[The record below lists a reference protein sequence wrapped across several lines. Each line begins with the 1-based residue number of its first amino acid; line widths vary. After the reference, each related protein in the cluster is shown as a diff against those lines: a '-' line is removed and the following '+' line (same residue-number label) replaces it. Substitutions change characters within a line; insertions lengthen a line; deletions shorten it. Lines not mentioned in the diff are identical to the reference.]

1 MYELKKDNVHKIV
14 ETKQQVEALLS
25 RGYELIE
32 KPKKEDTTNEK
43 EDAKVEENKEETVE
57 KKKEIVETEQ
67 QVEVLSSRGYDLIEK
82 PKKEVKKK
90 KAKKGED

>member
-32 KPKKEDTTNEK
+32 KPKN
-43 EDAKVEENKEETVE
+43 
-57 KKKEIVETEQ
+57 
-67 QVEVLSSRGYDLIEK
+67 
-82 PKKEVKKK
+82 EVKKK
-90 KAKKGED
+90 KAKQGEG

>member
-32 KPKKEDTTNEK
+32 KPKKE
-43 EDAKVEENKEETVE
+43 
-57 KKKEIVETEQ
+57 
-67 QVEVLSSRGYDLIEK
+67 
-82 PKKEVKKK
+82 VKKK
-90 KAKKGED
+90 KAKKGEDQFPLFFSLSR

>member
-32 KPKKEDTTNEK
+32 KPKKE
-43 EDAKVEENKEETVE
+43 
-57 KKKEIVETEQ
+57 
-67 QVEVLSSRGYDLIEK
+67 
-82 PKKEVKKK
+82 VKKK
-90 KAKKGED
+90 K

>member
-14 ETKQQVEALLS
+14 ETKQQVEVLLS

-32 KPKKEDTTNEK
+32 KPKK
-43 EDAKVEENKEETVE
+43 
-57 KKKEIVETEQ
+57 
-67 QVEVLSSRGYDLIEK
+67 QV
-82 PKKEVKKK
+82 KK

>member
-14 ETKQQVEALLS
+14 ETKQQVEVRLWQ
-25 RGYELIE
+25 
-32 KPKKEDTTNEK
+32 
-43 EDAKVEENKEETVE
+43 ENKLI
-57 KKKEIVETEQ
+57 KE
-67 QVEVLSSRGYDLIEK
+67 

>member
-25 RGYELIE
+25 RGYKLIE
-32 KPKKEDTTNEK
+32 EPKKEDTTNEK
-43 EDAKVEENKEETVE
+43 EDAKVEENKEET
-57 KKKEIVETEQ
+57 
-67 QVEVLSSRGYDLIEK
+67 LIEE

>member
-14 ETKQQVEALLS
+14 ETKQQVEVLLS

-32 KPKKEDTTNEK
+32 KPKK
-43 EDAKVEENKEETVE
+43 
-57 KKKEIVETEQ
+57 
-67 QVEVLSSRGYDLIEK
+67 
-82 PKKEVKKK
+82 K

>member
-14 ETKQQVEALLS
+14 ETEQQVEVLLS
-25 RGYELIE
+25 RGYELI
-32 KPKKEDTTNEK
+32 KE
-43 EDAKVEENKEETVE
+43 
-57 KKKEIVETEQ
+57 
-67 QVEVLSSRGYDLIEK
+67 

>member
-14 ETKQQVEALLS
+14 ETKQQVEVLLS

-32 KPKKEDTTNEK
+32 E
-43 EDAKVEENKEETVE
+43 
-57 KKKEIVETEQ
+57 
-67 QVEVLSSRGYDLIEK
+67 

-90 KAKKGED
+90 KTKKGED